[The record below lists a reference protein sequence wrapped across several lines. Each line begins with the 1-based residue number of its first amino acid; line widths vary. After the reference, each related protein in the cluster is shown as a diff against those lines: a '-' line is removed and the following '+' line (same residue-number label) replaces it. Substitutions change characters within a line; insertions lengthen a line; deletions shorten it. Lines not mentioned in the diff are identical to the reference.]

1 MSKQHERIELNHI
14 INEEALLQQWAVTE
28 VGGSIE
34 ALPPGPAVI
43 IVRGGTFDWAVP
55 SIGPGAVAGS
65 LLRKQDGS

>member
-1 MSKQHERIELNHI
+1 MSKQHERIELNTLI
-14 INEEALLQQWAVTE
+14 TEDALLSNWTATTE

-55 SIGPGAVAGS
+55 SIGPGATTGS
-65 LLRKQDGS
+65 LLKKAS